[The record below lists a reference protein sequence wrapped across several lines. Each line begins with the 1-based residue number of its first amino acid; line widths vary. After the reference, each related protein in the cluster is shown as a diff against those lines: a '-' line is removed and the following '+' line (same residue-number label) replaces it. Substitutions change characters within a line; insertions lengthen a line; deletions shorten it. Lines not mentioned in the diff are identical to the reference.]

1 MNEVSISLLNPI
13 ELRWTHS
20 PGHAEEGPEVRPGLS
35 GELHGVVVEDA
46 KVAVRRDDGEVLSTR
61 RERELVDGAR
71 RRRGIRGGLI
81 RRGRGAARRR
91 PDRPSVQG
99 IPGFQPSQIWDAPLS
114 YDLAVSYNPLVLGEE
129 LMHGEIAGYFGAC
142 LRCNPDGTSRRT
154 QLSQER
160 NKQPWQ

>member
-46 KVAVRRDDGEVLSTR
+46 EVAVRGDDGEVLSTR

-81 RRGRGAARRR
+81 RRGRGATRRR

-99 IPGFQPSQIWDAPLS
+99 IPGFQRHMNLLANQIS
-114 YDLAVSYNPLVLGEE
+114 SFISITVVLTDSHPTLYMVHGRAKPV
-129 LMHGEIAGYFGAC
+129 LHGETTYRVG
-142 LRCNPDGTSRRT
+142 
-154 QLSQER
+154 
-160 NKQPWQ
+160 